1 MKKRM
6 IGIGL
11 VVVLTVALVATGVA
25 FAQGWGHGGSGG
37 RGPNGPIEGEE
48 GPLHEL
54 METAMADAL
63 GISTEDFEARH
74 EAGETF
80 IDMALDLGYDVDE
93 ARQLMIA
100 ARESAIEQAIE
111 QGLIDEGWAAGMPHG
126 FAHGGHDGACPYGAE
141 GMGQSFR
148 GGRMGM
154 GR

>member
-11 VVVLTVALVATGVA
+11 VVVLAVALVATGVA

-37 RGPNGPIEGEE
+37 RGPHGPVEGEE

-74 EAGETF
+74 EVGETF
-80 IDMALDLGYDVDE
+80 IDMALDLGYDFEE
-93 ARQLMIA
+93 ARQLMFT
-100 ARESAIEQAIE
+100 AREKAIEQAIE
-111 QGLIDEGWAAGMPHG
+111 QGLIDEDWAGGMQHG
-126 FAHGGHDGACPYGAE
+126 FGHGGYDGECPYGQE
-141 GMGQSFR
+141 GMGQGPRS
-148 GGRMGM
+148 GRMGM